1 MVVLWKTGAGRM
13 AVPSKKKKKKV
24 ATVDLGLPPPKTA
37 KEMVLDALVEAL
49 VDRWHEDRGPYSDPE
64 QYQNE
69 FERFCEDQIYYAM
82 KRGNK
87 I

>member
-1 MVVLWKTGAGRM
+1 MT
-13 AVPSKKKKKKV
+13 SKKKKKKV
-24 ATVDLGLPPPKTA
+24 ASVDLGLPPPKTA
-37 KEMVLDALVEAL
+37 REMVLDSLVEAL
-49 VDRWHEDRGPYSDPE
+49 LDRWHEYSGPYNAPE